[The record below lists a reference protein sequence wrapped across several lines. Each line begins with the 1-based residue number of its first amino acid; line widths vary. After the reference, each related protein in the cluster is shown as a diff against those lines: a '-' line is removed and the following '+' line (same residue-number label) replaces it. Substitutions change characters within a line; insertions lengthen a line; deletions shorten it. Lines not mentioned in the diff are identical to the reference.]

1 MSDNRNL
8 VHLDPKPV
16 EPPSPRRALPPIVAK
31 TVNLCVNCV
40 TGAGRMVRDPLQRR
54 HERHYHP
61 RFRFGRYHLA
71 ADVVFIVAIIALIGT
86 NVYLLR
92 NRPKVLPSLVRLEW
106 RVEPTTVR
114 SGDAI
119 PFTLAFRYDGD
130 EPLDRATIALQLPE
144 HLLITSAA
152 SGAYDAATRTMVL
165 SGPIAPG
172 ASGDIQLDA
181 LTDAPDGTDL
191 TVRATFYGS
200 GATRSERTSVSATIP
215 VRGAAFTF
223 TIDAPPVVRSG
234 PPGEIRASYAAAD
247 GGTAGVDARA
257 FRVLIAGPLVA
268 ESTVTAKDGVFRRGE
283 VRWPFRGERLP
294 REAVEEVLVLTPPSH
309 IDAFAFPATTRFA
322 YTLTPELILAED
334 ALGAPTARI
343 SGSPLTID
351 VAGELRVSAS
361 ARYFTQEGDQV
372 GRGPLPPRVEQT
384 TKYWVT
390 WEAQSFLRD
399 ADRVVVRAKLPDG
412 VEWTGR
418 VMSSVGEGIAYDS
431 ETRTVTWTLGRL
443 ERTIGD
449 RRPDTSVSF
458 ELALTPTAVQV
469 GASVSLLEETIAE
482 GVDDLGTALR
492 ATAPTVTT
500 ELIGDQRARGKGRVE

>member
-1 MSDNRNL
+1 MSNDRN
-8 VHLDPKPV
+8 VIHVNPKPM
-16 EPPSPRRALPPIVAK
+16 EPKSPNRSLPPIVAK

-54 HERHYHP
+54 HERHYHQ

-71 ADVVFIVAIIALIGT
+71 ADIAFVVAIFVLIGT
-86 NVYLLR
+86 NAHLLR
-92 NRPKVLPSLVRLEW
+92 NRPKMLPSQVQLEW

-130 EPLDRATIALQLPE
+130 EPLDRATIALQLPD
-144 HLLITSAA
+144 HLLVTSAA
-152 SGAYDAATRTMVL
+152 PGVYDAATRTIVL
-165 SGPIAPG
+165 NGPIAPG
-172 ASGDIQLDA
+172 ASGNIQLDA

-191 TVRATFYGS
+191 TARATFHGS

-223 TIDAPPVVRSG
+223 TIEAPPVVRSG

-247 GGTAGVDARA
+247 GVTAGVDPRA

-268 ESTVTAKDGVFRRGE
+268 ESTVAARDGIVRRGE

-294 REAVEEVLVLTPPSH
+294 HEAVREVMVLTPPGQ
-309 IDAFAFPATTRFA
+309 IDALAFPATTRFV

-334 ALGAPTARI
+334 ALGVPTARI

-351 VAGELRVSAS
+351 VAGELRISSS
-361 ARYFTQEGDQV
+361 ARYFTPEGDQV
-372 GRGPLPPRVEQT
+372 GRGPLPPRVGQT

-390 WEAQSFLRD
+390 WEVQSFLRD

-418 VMSSVGEGIAYDS
+418 AMTTVGEEPTFDVASRIVRWNIAGLH
-431 ETRTVTWTLGRL
+431 RTVGDD
-443 ERTIGD
+443 RTVA
-449 RRPDTSVSF
+449 SASF
-458 ELALTPTAVQV
+458 ELALIPLPEHV
-469 GASVSLLEETIAE
+469 GSFATLLEMTQAS
-482 GVDDLGTALR
+482 GVDDLRAELGDTAR
-492 ATAPTVTT
+492 PVTT
-500 ELIGDQRARGKGRVE
+500 ELQLDQRAAGNGRVE